1 MCCCWMCGLVGLI
14 YAVMAR
20 AMHRENPQVMGLA
33 ARRYLQ
39 HSRICTAVSIT
50 LGAITLLTWGA
61 WLMTAGASIDDVA
74 VAPYDRLDGRT
85 PDAGTIQHDASTPQP
100 LFGNR
105 VDWINN
111 LKNGFNIAKKEFNNA
126 KKEFNNAKN
135 QVKVSDGKASVLI
148 NDNLFKIPDGKAPI
162 RIDEEVEVDKKKKK
176 IPNYK
181 SDFFQISQA
190 IPMPDNFENTIPDTN
205 FKRMLP
211 SRNIFPKAERKLVG
225 NEKEQKIKPVPVDSQ
240 FVQPFQQFKLSIPKE
255 IEKNDK

>member
-50 LGAITLLTWGA
+50 LGAITLLTYGA
-61 WLMTAGASIDDVA
+61 WLMPAGASIGDMH

-126 KKEFNNAKN
+126 KN
-135 QVKVSDGKASVLI
+135 QVNV
-148 NDNLFKIPDGKAPI
+148 NDNVFKIPDGKAPI
-162 RIDEEVEVDKKKKK
+162 RIDGEVEVDKKKKK